1 VKPQIKFVPPVVTE
15 KEEPKNQEVIPPE
28 IPKNVEIATQTVK
41 GDTAAKYVAK
51 VEAPPPPPPPVE
63 KEVEKPVVEQIFTI
77 VEQNPEFPDGQKAMF
92 SWLSSNI
99 KYPPI
104 ARENGI
110 EGTVYVG
117 FVVNTDGSIV
127 DVIVKRG
134 IGGGCNEE
142 AVRVV
147 QQMPNW
153 KPGRQQG
160 RPVRVAFTL
169 PIKFKLE

>member
-1 VKPQIKFVPPVVTE
+1 
-15 KEEPKNQEVIPPE
+15 
-28 IPKNVEIATQTVK
+28 VK

-127 DVIVKRG
+127 DVNVKRG